1 MTQSRGPSAVSLLGR
16 AAVLSTLILQAAW
29 LYLMYRLSKRGGRI
43 ADPARLEARSM
54 RFARRFVRVATRFRG
69 GLIKLGQVA
78 SLRVDVIPD
87 AMTQELAKLQDRV
100 PAHPFDEIATQI
112 RSELGQEPG
121 RLFARFDPE
130 ALASASLGQVHRAR
144 DRAGRE
150 LAVKVLYPGVERSVA
165 VDLRMTRLAL
175 WLFNRLVTPDL
186 MQVYAQLATTL
197 LGEMDYEREGRAAE
211 EVAANL
217 ARDPALY
224 RHLRI
229 PRIHWET
236 SSQRVLT
243 MEFIEGDKINDRRA
257 LEARGVDLQ
266 ECVEWA
272 TRAFLHMMFRDRF
285 FHCDPHPGNLLVDLE
300 GRVAIIDFGMN
311 QRIGPE
317 VMEGIRM
324 NVLAAVTRNETL
336 WVDSMIRIG
345 IIGESDREV
354 ARELAR
360 ISFDPAYYN
369 LTPHEVS
376 QLDFGDYFVKMR
388 EQMSRVRSFRLPDGL
403 VSWSRAFSLLYALA
417 LELAP
422 GLRPLDL
429 IGPYV
434 LGFLQGAAPA
444 GGSTSV
450 ETASLAAAGAPH
462 GPGVAS
468 ASANA
473 NANANADADGKAH
486 APADG
491 NAHAPAP
498 APAGPNAMEDATAA
512 EEADRASALGPC

>member
-1 MTQSRGPSAVSLLGR
+1 MTQSSGPSAVSLLGR

-29 LYLMYRLSKRGGRI
+29 LYLTYRLSKRGGRV
-43 ADPARLEARSM
+43 ADPARLETRSM

-100 PAHPFDEIATQI
+100 PPHPFEEIAAQI
-112 RSELGQEPG
+112 RRELGQEPD
-121 RLFARFDPE
+121 RLFAQFDPE

-144 DRAGRE
+144 DHEGRE
-150 LAVKVLYPGVERSVA
+150 LAVKILYPGVERSVA

-175 WLFNRLVTPDL
+175 WLFNPLVTPDL

-197 LGEMDYEREGRAAE
+197 LGELDYEREGRAAE

-217 ARDPALY
+217 ARDPVLSN
-224 RHLRI
+224 HLRI

-236 SSQRVLT
+236 SSRRILT
-243 MEFIEGDKINDRRA
+243 MEFIEGDKINDRLA
-257 LEARGVDLQ
+257 LEARGVDVQ
-266 ECVEWA
+266 ACVEWV

-285 FHCDPHPGNLLVDLE
+285 FHCDPHPGNLLVDRE

-311 QRIGPE
+311 QRIEPE

-324 NVLAAVTRNETL
+324 NVLAAVTRNESL

-354 ARELAR
+354 ARELAQM
-360 ISFDPAYYN
+360 SFDPTYYN
-369 LTPHEVS
+369 LTPQEVT
-376 QLDFGDYFVKMR
+376 QLDFGDYFTKMR

-422 GLRPLDL
+422 GLRPLDVV
-429 IGPYV
+429 GPYV
-434 LGFLQGAAPA
+434 LGFLQGAPPVST
-444 GGSTSV
+444 STSV
-450 ETASLAAAGAPH
+450 GTASRVAAGAP
-462 GPGVAS
+462 
-468 ASANA
+468 
-473 NANANADADGKAH
+473 DAPDA
-486 APADG
+486 G
-491 NAHAPAP
+491 NAAEVRAV
-498 APAGPNAMEDATAA
+498 AEDVG
-512 EEADRASALGPC
+512 RASALGSC

>member
-1 MTQSRGPSAVSLLGR
+1 MNQSRGPSALSLLAR

-29 LYLMYRLSKRGGRI
+29 LYLTYRLSKRGGRI
-43 ADPARLEARSM
+43 SDPTRLEARSM

-100 PAHPFDEIATQI
+100 PPHPFEEVAAQI

-121 RLFARFDPE
+121 KLFARFDSE

-144 DRAGRE
+144 DHEGRE
-150 LAVKVLYPGVERSVA
+150 LAVKILYPGVERSVA

-236 SSQRVLT
+236 SSRRILT
-243 MEFIEGDKINDRRA
+243 MEFIEGHKINDRRA
-257 LEARGVDLQ
+257 LEARGVVVQ

-324 NVLAAVTRNETL
+324 NVLAAVTRNEAL

-345 IIGESDREV
+345 IIGEADREV
-354 ARELAR
+354 ARDLAQ
-360 ISFDPAYYN
+360 ISFDPTYYN
-369 LTPHEVS
+369 LTPQEVT

-434 LGFLQGAAPA
+434 LGFLQGGAPA
-444 GGSTSV
+444 RGSTPVLVTSRGAV
-450 ETASLAAAGAPH
+450 AAAGAPET
-462 GPGVAS
+462 PDV
-468 ASANA
+468 
-473 NANANADADGKAH
+473 
-486 APADG
+486 PADD
-491 NAHAPAP
+491 
-498 APAGPNAMEDATAA
+498 EKS
-512 EEADRASALGPC
+512 DRASALGSC